1 MPVVI
6 SFNVA
11 VELKVANGTR
21 GTLYAWEFPK
31 ETTFT
36 PHRLFK
42 NSAASVLRAS
52 HPLSVVYV
60 RVPKLNEKNSPAA
73 LRKFEPCYRKDF
85 LWTSSHS
92 YLALNTKTS
101 Q

>member
-6 SFNVA
+6 NFNVG

-31 ETTFT
+31 GTTFA
-36 PHRLFK
+36 PHKLFAD
-42 NSAASVLRAS
+42 STATVLRAS
-52 HPLSVVYV
+52 HPVSVVYV
-60 RVPKLNEKNSPAA
+60 RVPKLNEKIYQP
-73 LRKFEPCYRKDF
+73 RFKKFEPCYRKDF
-85 LWTSSHS
+85 HWTYSHS